1 MKLGKFALLFIATVA
16 AKFYTEIKG
25 PVAEKE
31 SKKTGPL
38 EL

>member
-16 AKFYTEIKG
+16 AKFYTELKA
-25 PVAEKE
+25 PVEKTE

-38 EL
+38 DL